1 MWNAPVDASGEH
13 ELILAVH
20 TDSSSG
26 QFCYTYRWHGI
37 EHTVAPV
44 IHMQR
49 GEHFAIRIVNDIA
62 SQSPGENVP
71 STSIPPCKPMVMP
84 KVPVQHWIGYLNH
97 TTDDRFFRI
106 KPLDTNLYL
115 HGFEGPASEEN
126 IFLSTLSTPMHACEY
141 HITIPRTQPPGT
153 YVYHPHAHGAAQAEM
168 AGGLVGV

>member
-20 TDSSSG
+20 TDSSSV
-26 QFCYTYRWHGI
+26 QFCYTYRLHGI